1 MNTGDRLN
9 WRTSSYT
16 NGNNCVEIAVAGGW
30 RTSTYTEGNNCV
42 EIAPGS
48 AGNVYL
54 RHSKK
59 RDTGTIVLSAVD
71 WAAFV
76 DAACERRVGSIGAI
90 TVSTDGTDTL
100 VTRQSD
106 GFVLRYDEGEW
117 EAFVAG
123 ALDGE
128 FSLGA
133 LAA

>member
-1 MNTGDRLN
+1 VSTGNRLH
-9 WRTSSYT
+9 WRTSTYT
-16 NGNNCVEIAVAGGW
+16 DGNNCVEVAVAGGW
-30 RTSTYTEGNNCV
+30 RTSTYTDGNNCV
-42 EIAPGS
+42 EVAPGS

-54 RHSKK
+54 RHSKQ
-59 RDTGTIVLSAVD
+59 RNAGTIILSAGD

-76 DAACERRVGSIGAI
+76 DAACERRPDLIGTIAI
-90 TVSTDGTDTL
+90 STDGPDTL

-106 GFVLRYDEGEW
+106 GFVLRYDQGEW
-117 EAFVAG
+117 DAFVAG